1 LSPQDFDNFAT
12 QIAEFNAGN
21 QTAGH
26 TVMAISRLIK
36 DQKLVQQMK
45 TLIMKALAETSQA
58 SISSNQFGKSQ
69 TADTNKNIQKKQN
82 IPAK

>member
-1 LSPQDFDNFAT
+1 
-12 QIAEFNAGN
+12 
-21 QTAGH
+21 
-26 TVMAISRLIK
+26 MAISRLIK